1 MPTKDK
7 LNYSIMLNP
16 NLIGGCLFW
25 YKKNKKNT
33 SIMQFIGPNNSE
45 PPSRTFSASLVQFP
59 HPNWGVPSPK
69 RCPRW
74 VGWENSETLPAEW
87 LLHHVNHHKNHVP
100 HRMCKLKLPN
110 FEHSEYS
117 NWQKQGLFHF
127 QKQKR
132 HLCLVEAT
140 RVGKVSDETWP
151 CWPRFHW
158 WPQCRQP
165 LETIKK
171 YINIWQCVKTHG
183 IPCSSHQNSWD
194 LWMWITH

>member
-16 NLIGGCLFW
+16 NLHRFRCLFW
-25 YKKNKKNT
+25 YKKKSKKHINHAIHRT
-33 SIMQFIGPNNSE
+33 LNNSE
-45 PPSRTFSASLVQFP
+45 PPSRTFFLHPSCFEP

-74 VGWENSETLPAEW
+74 VGWENSETLPAEC

-100 HRMCKLKLPN
+100 PRMCKLKLPN

-117 NWQKQGLFHF
+117 NQQKQGLFHF

-132 HLCLVEAT
+132 HVCLVEPT
-140 RVGKVSDETWP
+140 RVGKVSDETRP

-165 LETIKK
+165 LEAIKK
-171 YINIWQCVKTHG
+171 NISPYGSVSK
-183 IPCSSHQNSWD
+183 P
-194 LWMWITH
+194 